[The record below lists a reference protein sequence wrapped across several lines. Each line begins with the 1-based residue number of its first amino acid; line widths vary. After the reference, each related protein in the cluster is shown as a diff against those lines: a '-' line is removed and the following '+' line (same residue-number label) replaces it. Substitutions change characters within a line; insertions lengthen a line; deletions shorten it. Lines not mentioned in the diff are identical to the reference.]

1 MEVRGRPLHF
11 GVQLQAQRTTWPAY
25 VAAVQAAEELGYSS
39 VWTFDHLLPFAGPD
53 DGACFETL
61 TTLGAMAL
69 VTRRARIGALVNGV
83 LYRHP
88 VVLAKAVAQVDEMSE
103 GRVELTLG
111 AAWAEREFRAFGLGF
126 PSLQERYERLDE
138 ALQVVKLLWGQGRC
152 SFHGRYYQLE
162 DAACEPKP
170 VQSPH
175 PPITIGGTGLGSLRA
190 AARHASRLN
199 VVGSPAKCAEV
210 ATKLQQVCAQVGR
223 DFDEIEL
230 SAHPT
235 LALAK
240 SPVEAESVAE
250 RIAAN
255 DWADLATVRDRWLI
269 GGPEEVA
276 EGIERYVQAGV
287 SHFVFAIAPPFD
299 LGALELMQGQ
309 VLPAFN

>member
-1 MEVRGRPLHF
+1 
-11 GVQLQAQRTTWPAY
+11 
-25 VAAVQAAEELGYSS
+25 
-39 VWTFDHLLPFAGPD
+39 LLPFAGPD

-88 VVLAKAVAQVDEMSE
+88 AILAKAVAQVDEMSE
-103 GRVELTLG
+103 GRAELTLG

-126 PSLQERYERLDE
+126 PSLEERYERLDE

-152 SFHGRYYQLE
+152 SFHGRYYQLD

-210 ATKLQQVCAQVGR
+210 AGKLQQLCAEVGR

-240 SPVEAESVAE
+240 SRAEAEVVAE

-276 EGIERYVQAGV
+276 EGLRRYTEAGV
-287 SHFVFAIAPPFD
+287 SHFVFAVAPPFD
-299 LGALELMQGQ
+299 LGALELMQEQ
-309 VLPAFN
+309 VLPAFS